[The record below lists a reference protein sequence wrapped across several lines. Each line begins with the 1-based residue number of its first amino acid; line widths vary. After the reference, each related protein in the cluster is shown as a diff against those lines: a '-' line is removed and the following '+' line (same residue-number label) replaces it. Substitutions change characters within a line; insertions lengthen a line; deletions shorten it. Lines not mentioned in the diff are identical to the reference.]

1 MSAKKLS
8 LLIFVAVLLAIGVWL
23 KLHPDVAPFDEES
36 RWKYL
41 SRAEHDASFG
51 NIGTMAET
59 AGHGSALSFES
70 LKLHL
75 IEHKGPWGISERA
88 QILALD
94 PSRILE
100 ILDDDEILAREDGRN
115 MIREIYGV
123 CGSVL
128 AVASVAPTSDP
139 KNTARIAAILDAPGA
154 GWCKQLLESQ
164 SGTIAWGNIKKLL
177 DLTQHATPAEVSHG
191 ERVYQN
197 AADAMARDDGSL
209 ARLVLDE
216 DALQVTAALDSMHQ
230 AHDTSV
236 IEDWRLLDNLDEV
249 QRTATWQ
256 ALWSGLDCTWI
267 GNCSEYS
274 LPVSSLC
281 GMPHFQCDAGSDY
294 YTIMRR
300 SLSPAQFEALMML
313 MNQVNAWRHQQGG

>member
-1 MSAKKLS
+1 MMAKKLS
-8 LLIFVAVLLAIGVWL
+8 LFLFLAVLLAIGVWL
-23 KLHPDVAPFDEES
+23 NLRPDVAPYDEES
-36 RWKYL
+36 RWEYL
-41 SRAEHDASFG
+41 PGAEHDASFG
-51 NIGTMAET
+51 NIGTDAEG
-59 AGHGSALSFES
+59 AGNGPALSIES

-75 IEHKGPWGISERA
+75 IEHKGPWGVSERA
-88 QILALD
+88 QILALY
-94 PSRILE
+94 PFRILE
-100 ILDDDEILAREDGRN
+100 ILDDDKILAREDGRN
-115 MIREIYGV
+115 MVREIYGV

-139 KNTARIAAILDAPGA
+139 KNTARIAAMLDAPGA
-154 GWCKQLLESQ
+154 GWCKRLLESK
-164 SGTIAWGNIKKLL
+164 SGTIAWVNIKKLL
-177 DLTQHATPAEVSHG
+177 DLTQYATPAEVPHG

-216 DALQVTAALDSMHQ
+216 DALQVTAALDLMHQ

-236 IEDWRLLDNLDEV
+236 IEDWSLLDNLDEA

-256 ALWSGLDCTWI
+256 ALWSGMDCKWI

-294 YTIMRR
+294 YAIMRR

-313 MNQVNAWRHQQGG
+313 MNQVNAWRQQQSG